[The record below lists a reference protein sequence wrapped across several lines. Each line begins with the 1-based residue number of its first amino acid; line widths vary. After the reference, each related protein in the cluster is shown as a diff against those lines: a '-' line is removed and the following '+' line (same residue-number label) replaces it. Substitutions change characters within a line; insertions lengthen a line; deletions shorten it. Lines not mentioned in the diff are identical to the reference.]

1 MKEVYETMAST
12 MSDDDLM
19 TLWRAVAE
27 EHKRRNNAKLAENKK
42 LLRKGDRVA
51 FSTRSGQVTG
61 TITKVKTV
69 NALVKADDYQPWD
82 VRLSLLTKIA

>member
-1 MKEVYETMAST
+1 MKEVYETMVST
-12 MSDDDLM
+12 MSDDDIM
-19 TLWRAVAE
+19 TLWHAVAG
-27 EHKRRNNAKLAENKK
+27 EHKRRKNAKIAENKK

-61 TITKVKTV
+61 TITRVKQV
-69 NALVKADDYQPWD
+69 NALVKADDHQPWD